1 MTGDV
6 TRRRILVLSD
16 NDKLSKAITWNL
28 EQISGQEVV
37 RQISDSTQG
46 TGSQLTA
53 DNFDLVVVA
62 VSAADSEPIV
72 TLAKASAAQ
81 FVDKIPVLIV
91 SDRPFRPD
99 PDARIT
105 HLDFPFEPDELHD
118 AVTDILG
125 REEKAST
132 ERVLA

>member
-1 MTGDV
+1 MTGEV
-6 TRRRILVLSD
+6 IRRKVLVLSD
-16 NDKLSKAITWNL
+16 NDKLSKAIAWNL
-28 EQISGQEVV
+28 EHILGQEVV
-37 RQISDSTQG
+37 RQVSDPTQG
-46 TGSQLTA
+46 PGFQLT
-53 DNFDLVVVA
+53 DGNFDLVVVA

-81 FVDKIPVLIV
+81 FADKTPVLIV

-125 REEKAST
+125 REE
-132 ERVLA
+132 